1 MRLHLRHK
9 QQHVAV
15 DLETVGRTYH
25 VVIDGVTHVVE
36 AEETGDG
43 LLALVVDGRR
53 YRVAVARQQR
63 ERLVAVNGEAYS
75 FHPEAG
81 SPTSHSLATAAPPE
95 ITAPMPGKVLQ
106 VLVQPGDHVASGDG
120 LLILE
125 AMKMENRLVADAAG
139 TVTEVRVASGDMVD
153 GGQVLVVL
161 SYDRGCAP
169 A

>member
-15 DLETVGRTYH
+15 DLETVGSAYR
-25 VVIDGVTHVVE
+25 VVIDGAAHIVE
-36 AEETGDG
+36 AEESVDG
-43 LLALVVDGRR
+43 ILALVVDGRR

-81 SPTSHSLATAAPPE
+81 APTAHSLATAAPPE

-106 VLVQPGDHVASGDG
+106 VLVRAGDRVTAGDG

-125 AMKMENRLVADAAG
+125 AMKMENRLVAEAAG
-139 TVTEVRVASGDMVD
+139 TVAEVRVADGDMVD
-153 GGQVLVVL
+153 GGQVLIVL
-161 SYDRGCAP
+161 AYGGCAP